1 MKFLLSLRVIV
12 CSGLLALFALAAHA
26 AEAPYTKSGYDA
38 ALAQGKPLIVHFAAD
53 WCPTCKAQ
61 KPIVEGL
68 LKTDKL
74 KGVTL
79 LVANYDTEA
88 ALKKELRITQQSTFV
103 VFKGGKEVARSTGQT
118 EPAAISSLFDKA
130 L

>member
-1 MKFLLSLRVIV
+1 MKLLLNLRLVV
-12 CSGLLALFALAAHA
+12 CSALLALFAVSAYA
-26 AEAPYTKSGYDA
+26 AEAPYTKNSYDA
-38 ALAQGKPLIVHFAAD
+38 ALAQGKPLIVHFSAD

-61 KPIVEGL
+61 KPIVDGL

-88 ALKKELRITQQSTFV
+88 ALKKDLRITQQSTFV

-118 EPAAISSLFDKA
+118 DKAVIASLFDKA